1 MVGSKRRR
9 KCNFGEVVLCFLFFF
24 FFQTKQKI
32 KNVTFFLTHCTIFN
46 NFEALSMLLVY
57 EHLKFVFSTAI
68 ICVLAHTNND
78 NTIHRIS
85 IEFNPKAIAEV

>member
-1 MVGSKRRR
+1 MQFWGGRTVFS
-9 KCNFGEVVLCFLFFF
+9 LLFLFSN
-24 FFQTKQKI
+24 KI

-68 ICVLAHTNND
+68 ICVAHTNND